1 MDSLPIIICI
11 YFVSFSSDHEMSL
24 VFFWSVSTFIEDV
37 FRNTT
42 NNKFYKLLI
51 IYYIMW

>member
-1 MDSLPIIICI
+1 MDSLPSIICI
-11 YFVSFSSDHEMSL
+11 YFVSFSSDH
-24 VFFWSVSTFIEDV
+24 VSVSTFIEDV

-51 IYYIMW
+51 TYYIMW